1 MRLGKKEGL
10 MKIWKTWIV
19 ALALAGGC
27 SSSPAKKGPEQAAP
41 DASSPAQAQAKPK
54 SEDSIVVKKTD
65 RSKTEAT
72 YLDRSSSQNVSIDVK
87 NADLK
92 TVVLPIFKAQAGV
105 WIEYNG
111 KLPVKVAQLTLRD
124 LYYGDALSWLCRLT
138 HMHLVRVEGSR
149 SLEIKEGYEDP
160 ARVLDGWRPDRPNG
174 PTQPAR
180 FGVDPG
186 ADQPP
191 PEPGSTQASSGAA
204 PAGSSGMDNPGADVN
219 NSRGAEQIDTLRRTV
234 STTNSGGR

>member
-1 MRLGKKEGL
+1 
-10 MKIWKTWIV
+10 MKLCKTWIV

-27 SSSPAKKGPEQAAP
+27 SSPPAKKAPDQAAP
-41 DASSPAQAQAKPK
+41 DASSQAQAKPS
-54 SEDSIVVKKTD
+54 SEDSIVVKKSD

-92 TVVLPIFKAQAGV
+92 TVILPIFKNQAGV

-111 KLPVKVAQLTLRD
+111 KLPVKVAQLTLHD
-124 LYYGDALSWLCRLT
+124 LNYTDALAWLCRLT

-149 SLEIKEGYEDP
+149 ALEIKEGYEDP
-160 ARVLDGWRPDRPNG
+160 ARVLDGWRPDRQNG
-174 PTQPAR
+174 PMQPAR
-180 FGVDPG
+180 FGVDPV
-186 ADQPP
+186 ADRPA
-191 PEPGSTQASSGAA
+191 EPGTQGSNGGGGQASSG
-204 PAGSSGMDNPGADVN
+204 AGSSGMDNPGADVN
-219 NSRGAEQIDTLRRTV
+219 NPRGAEQVDTLRRTV

>member
-1 MRLGKKEGL
+1 
-10 MKIWKTWIV
+10 MKLCKTWLV
-19 ALALAGGC
+19 ALALAAGC
-27 SSSPAKKGPEQAAP
+27 SSSPAKKAPDQAAP

-54 SEDSIVVKKTD
+54 SEDSIVVKKGD

-72 YLDRSSSQNVSIDVK
+72 YLDRSSNQNISIDVK

-111 KLPVKVAQLTLRD
+111 KLPVKVAAFNVHD
-124 LYYGDALSWLCRLT
+124 LPYPDALAWLCRLVR
-138 HMHLVRVEGSR
+138 MHLVRVEGSR

-160 ARVLDGWRPDRPNG
+160 ARVLEGWRPDRPNG
-174 PTQPAR
+174 PAQAAR
-180 FGVDPG
+180 YGADPG
-186 ADQPP
+186 SDQAPP
-191 PEPGSTQASSGAA
+191 PEMGTQGTQASSGAGAA
-204 PAGSSGMDNPGADVN
+204 PAGQSGMDNPGADVN
-219 NSRGAEQIDTLRRTV
+219 NPRGAEQIDTLRRTV